1 MTVALSG
8 KEVAAKLEQQF
19 PESIIESNDYSL
31 LVKTESLFDIFSY
44 LKTTSEFEFNY
55 LSGITAVDYLDYFDV
70 VYHITDDEKG
80 VVLGGIKDGMIEVE
94 WSSNTR
100 SYCDITI
107 LYYKV

>member
-1 MTVALSG
+1 MNEEE
-8 KEVAAKLEQQF
+8 KDLEYWKKNAEEDYMRV
-19 PESIIESNDYSL
+19 PISVLRYITELEKAVGIESKIEYISNVSD
-31 LVKTESLFDIFSY
+31 
-44 LKTTSEFEFNY
+44 
-55 LSGITAVDYLDYFDV
+55 LSTGDV